1 MKSALEVKIDTRVLI
16 KEQGTGKVLL
26 DKSNA
31 IHGQNMARAIARGLA
46 REPNNFIKR
55 IAFGNGGTFTDA
67 AGFVVYNPTNVDSWD
82 SRLYNETYSEIVDE
96 LDIANFGS
104 DPGSA
109 EPGNIRIGGGSVPS
123 DDPVGGGVT
132 SIEVGTKSNVVI
144 SVFINQNEPTGQIAT
159 QGELGEVIVENERC
173 FAFDEI
179 GLYTSGL
186 PATDTSGYSSIDVG
200 NKISSQDS
208 GLQPNTVYN
217 IPLQVDGVAYQC
229 QISTPAGGSGIS
241 NAITYGD
248 LCEGINT
255 AAWITGGADISE
267 FVFVKI
273 TDRSGGVYP
282 SIINEQTFGL
292 LTFQSKSSGTV
303 SSVVLECNSQPNNLF
318 NVLTNT
324 ICENVNVS
332 AVVGQNAG
340 VQNDPVNPAN
350 ERERLLTHIIFSPIV
365 KTADRGI
372 QIEYTLTVSVAPTSD
387 SVVSQSQM

>member
-1 MKSALEVKIDTRVLI
+1 MKSAFDVKIDTRVLI
-16 KEQGTGKVLL
+16 RYADTGEVLL

-96 LDIANFGS
+96 LDPNFKD

-109 EPGNIRIGGGSVPS
+109 EPGNIRTGGGAVPS

-132 SIEVGTKSNVVI
+132 SVEVGTKSNVVI
-144 SVFINQNEPTGQIAT
+144 SVFINQNEPTGQVAS
-159 QGELGEVIVENERC
+159 QGDLGPTIEENERC

-186 PATDTSGYSSIDVG
+186 PATSTSGYSSVDVG

-208 GLQPNTVYN
+208 GLLPSTSYT
-217 IPLQVDGVAYQC
+217 LALEVDGASYSC
-229 QISTPAGGSGIS
+229 EITTPAGGSGTS

-255 AAWITGGADISE
+255 GAWITSGANVNE

-292 LTFQSKSSGTV
+292 LTFQSFSVGV
-303 SSVVLECNSQPNNLF
+303 NSSVNLICNSDEFNLF
-318 NVLTNT
+318 NALTNSV
-324 ICENVNVS
+324 CENVNVG
-332 AVVGQNAG
+332 ATIGQNAG

-350 ERERLLTHIIFSPIV
+350 ERERLLTHIIFSPIL

-372 QIEYTLTVSVAPTSD
+372 QIEYTLTVSVAPTTD
-387 SVVSQSQM
+387 STTTVQ